1 MVDFCKGFRYNG
13 GNLKPGGEDM
23 NVNTMMDILK
33 KYNFW
38 DNEIIKTGY
47 YRKIY
52 TGKIAGYLNNK
63 LVKVILGQR
72 RVGKSYLLRMIIS
85 HLIEKEGVPRKNIL
99 YINMDIAE
107 LDFISSNEVLLA
119 AVNEYRA
126 SMKPEGKVYIFL
138 DEVQEIR
145 NWEKV
150 VNSFSQDYTSEY
162 EVFITGSNA
171 NLLSTELSTYL
182 SGRYICFE
190 VFPFSYE
197 EYIGFIGLERNRE
210 SFISYLK
217 NGGIP
222 ESCNFEDVEIK
233 KNYLLNLKDSIVL
246 KDIVRRHN
254 VRDVY
259 LLEKLLNF
267 MIDSIGSLF
276 SVNSVVNHLRSSG
289 YKANSD
295 TIGNYIDYLKEAY
308 FLHEVDR
315 YDIKGKRI
323 LSGDKKY
330 YLNDLGF
337 KYFPSSSFEFGVG
350 KYLENLVYLDL
361 RRKGYRV
368 YSGTFRDKE
377 IDFIAEKDNTK
388 KYIQV
393 CYLLADESVVEREF
407 GNLAAID
414 DHFEKIV
421 VSLDELNLGNRN
433 GIIHRNAW
441 EFIK

>member
-1 MVDFCKGFRYNG
+1 MVDFRKSFRYNG

-23 NVNTMMDILK
+23 NVNTMLDILK

-47 YRKIY
+47 YRKTY

-72 RVGKSYLLRMIIS
+72 RVGKSYLLRMIID
-85 HLIEKEGVPRKNIL
+85 HLIEKEGTPRKNIL
-99 YINMDIAE
+99 YINKDIAE
-107 LDFISSNEVLLA
+107 LDFINSNEVLLA
-119 AVNEYRA
+119 VVNEYRA

-145 NWEKV
+145 DWEKV
-150 VNSFSQDYTSEY
+150 VNSFSQDYTFDY

-197 EYIGFIGLERNRE
+197 EYTGFIGLERNRE
-210 SFISYLK
+210 SFMRYLK

-222 ESCNFEDVEIK
+222 ESCNFEDEEIK

-289 YKANSD
+289 YKTNSD

-330 YLNDLGF
+330 YLNDMGF
-337 KYFPSSSFEFGVG
+337 KYFLSASFEFGVG

-368 YSGTFRDKE
+368 CSGAFRDKE

-407 GNLAAID
+407 GNLASID

-421 VSLDELNLGNRN
+421 VSLDEMNLGNRN
-433 GIIHRNAW
+433 GIVHRNAW

>member
-1 MVDFCKGFRYNG
+1 MG
-13 GNLKPGGEDM
+13 
-23 NVNTMMDILK
+23 ILK

-38 DNEIIKTGY
+38 GDEIIKTGY
-47 YRKIY
+47 YRESY
-52 TGKIAGYLNNK
+52 TGKIAGYMNNK

-72 RVGKSYLLRMIIS
+72 RAGKSYLLRMIIS
-85 HLIEKEGVPRKNIL
+85 HLIEKEGAPRKNIF
-99 YINMDIAE
+99 YINKDIAE

-119 AVNEYRA
+119 AIHEYRA

-138 DEVQEIR
+138 DEVQEIKG
-145 NWEKV
+145 WEKV
-150 VNSFSQDYTSEY
+150 VNSFSQDYTSDY

-197 EYIGFIGLERNRE
+197 EYTGFKGLERNRE
-210 SFISYLK
+210 SFMGYLK

-259 LLEKLLNF
+259 FLEKLLNF

-276 SVNSVVNHLRSSG
+276 SVNSVVNHLKSSG
-289 YKANSD
+289 YKANSE
-295 TIGNYIDYLKEAY
+295 TIGNYIGYLKEAY
-308 FLHEVDR
+308 FVHEVDR

-323 LSGDKKY
+323 LSGEKKY

-337 KYFPSSSFEFGVG
+337 KYFLSSSFEFGVG

-361 RRKGYRV
+361 RRKGYKV
-368 YSGTFRDKE
+368 YCGTSRDKE
-377 IDFIAEKDNTK
+377 IDFIAEKDNMK

-393 CYLLADESVVEREF
+393 CYLLADESVVDREF
-407 GNLAAID
+407 GNLASID

-421 VSLDELNLGNRN
+421 VSMDELNLGNRD
-433 GIIHRNAW
+433 GIVHRNAW
-441 EFIK
+441 EFIS

>member
-1 MVDFCKGFRYNG
+1 MKTN
-13 GNLKPGGEDM
+13 M
-23 NVNTMMDILK
+23 MMDILK

-38 DNEIIKTGY
+38 GDEIIKTGY
-47 YRKIY
+47 YRKSY
-52 TGKIAGYLNNK
+52 TGKIAGYMNNK

-72 RVGKSYLLRMIIS
+72 RVGKSYLLRMIIH

-99 YINMDIAE
+99 YINKDIAE
-107 LDFISSNEVLLA
+107 LDFISSNEALLA
-119 AVNEYRA
+119 VVNQYRA

-138 DEVQEIR
+138 DEVQEIKG
-145 NWEKV
+145 WEKV
-150 VNSFSQDYTSEY
+150 VNSFSQDYTSDY
-162 EVFITGSNA
+162 DVFITGSNA

-197 EYIGFIGLERNRE
+197 EYTGFKGLERNRE
-210 SFISYLK
+210 SFMSYLK

-222 ESCNFEDVEIK
+222 EICNFEDMEIK

-246 KDIVRRHN
+246 KDIVRRHS

-259 LLEKLLNF
+259 FLEKLLNF

-276 SVNSVVNHLRSSG
+276 SVNSVVNHMRSSG

-308 FLHEVDR
+308 FVHEADR

-323 LSGDKKY
+323 LSGEKKY

-337 KYFPSSSFEFGVG
+337 KYFLSSSFEFGVG

-368 YSGTFRDKE
+368 YCGTSRDKE
-377 IDFIAEKDNTK
+377 IDFIAEKDNIK

-407 GNLAAID
+407 GNLASID

-421 VSLDELNLGNRN
+421 VSMDELNLGNRN

-441 EFIK
+441 EFIS

>member
-1 MVDFCKGFRYNG
+1 
-13 GNLKPGGEDM
+13 M
-23 NVNTMMDILK
+23 NAIMMLDILR

-38 DNEIIKTGY
+38 SNEAIKTGY
-47 YRKIY
+47 FRESY

-85 HLIEKEGVPRKNIL
+85 HLIEKEAVPRKNIL
-99 YINMDIAE
+99 YINKDIAE
-107 LDFISSNEVLLA
+107 LDFINSNEVLLT
-119 AVNEYRA
+119 AVNGYRA
-126 SMKPEGKVYIFL
+126 GMKPEGKVYIFL
-138 DEVQEIR
+138 DEVQEIKG
-145 NWEKV
+145 WEKV
-150 VNSFSQDYTSEY
+150 VNSFSQDYTSDY
-162 EVFITGSNA
+162 EVFVTGSNA

-197 EYIGFIGLERNRE
+197 EYAGFKGLEKNRE
-210 SFISYLK
+210 SFMSYLK

-222 ESCNFEDVEIK
+222 ESCNFEDMEIK

-276 SVNSVVNHLRSSG
+276 SVNSVVNHLKSSG
-289 YKANSD
+289 YKANGD
-295 TIGNYIDYLKEAY
+295 TIGNYIGYLKEAY
-308 FLHEVDR
+308 FFHEVDR
-315 YDIKGKRI
+315 FDIKGKRI
-323 LSGDKKY
+323 LSGEKKY

-337 KYFPSSSFEFGVG
+337 KYFLSSSFEFGVG

-361 RRKGYRV
+361 RRKGYKI

-377 IDFIAEKDNTK
+377 IDFIAEKDNMK

-407 GNLAAID
+407 GNLASID

-433 GIIHRNAW
+433 GIVHRNAW
-441 EFIK
+441 EFISL